1 MIKTSF
7 LKENW
12 VHIIRIVFILFVI
25 YLALEASLMVKDSEL
40 VSEIIRKFGYV
51 GIFLVAVVSGFNLVV
66 PIPTVS
72 FFPAFLASGL
82 NAFTLIIVIS
92 AGMALADFIGFLLG
106 KTGRHIALSTLERKV
121 MNKFERVKEK
131 LNWSSALA
139 LFLFSS
145 LVPLPNEIVVVPMG
159 FLGYRPVSVLLPVFF
174 GNIVFNSIYATGA
187 VNIIKLIS

>member
-1 MIKTSF
+1 MTKF
-7 LKENW
+7 FKENW
-12 VHIIRIVFILFVI
+12 VHIIRVVFILFVI

-82 NAFTLIIVIS
+82 NAFVLIIVIS
-92 AGMALADFIGFLLG
+92 TGMALADFIGYLLG
-106 KTGRHIALSTLERKV
+106 KTGRRVVLSALERRV
-121 MNKFERVKEK
+121 VNKLERVKER
-131 LNWSSALA
+131 LNWSPTLA

-145 LVPLPNEIVVVPMG
+145 FVPLPNEIVVVPMG
-159 FLGYRPVSVLLPVFF
+159 FLGYKPISVFPPLFF
-174 GNIVFNSIYATGA
+174 GHMIFNSLYAFGA
-187 VNIIKLIS
+187 VNIIKILG

>member
-1 MIKTSF
+1 MRF
-7 LKENW
+7 FKENW
-12 VHIIRIVFILFVI
+12 IHLVRIALILFVI
-25 YLALEASLMVKDSEL
+25 VLALWASWMVGDSEF
-40 VSEIIRKFGYV
+40 VSELIRRFGYV

-82 NAFTLIIVIS
+82 NAFVLVIVIS

-106 KTGRHIALSTLERKV
+106 KTGRHIALSAFEIKV
-121 MNKFERVKEK
+121 INKFERFKEK
-131 LNWSSALA
+131 LHWSPTLA

-145 LVPLPNEIVVVPMG
+145 FVPLPNEIVVVPMG
-159 FLGYRPVSVLLPVFF
+159 FLGYKPISVFPPLFF
-174 GNIVFNSIYATGA
+174 GHMIFNSLYAVGV